1 MSQVVLTDELANLAR
16 HSSTHAAITHPR
28 REVAIQVYLGQHVD
42 KMHAWSLG
50 SDVQGTAPA
59 SVGAASCERDYVF
72 TRVSAQGQP
81 ATMGESSAPRAT
93 AAAQCSNHVLTPAA
107 LPSAYASSAPE

>member
-1 MSQVVLTDELANLAR
+1 MECASRSFSGDRQITVTGVLTDELANLAR

-59 SVGAASCERDYVF
+59 SVGAASCQRDDVF
-72 TRVSAQGQP
+72 TGAFDTGSAGNN
-81 ATMGESSAPRAT
+81 G
-93 AAAQCSNHVLTPAA
+93 
-107 LPSAYASSAPE
+107 